1 MRDTRPIVVKSH
13 LLKVIEK
20 AVMVKLKAVNSELLK
35 VGTYQTGFKEG

>member
-20 AVMVKLKAVNSELLK
+20 VIMMKLKATDSELLK
-35 VGTYQTGFKEG
+35 VGTYQTGFKKG